1 MEFIEIVVLRF
12 SSQDTKY
19 KQIKK
24 VTRKNPTNGVR
35 NLESYPYIERQMNT
49 EPLNASSKFEYWFQW
64 KLKNLNILIL
74 YLFVSFVYII
84 FLWIRLYLYKYLHL
98 LLYFF
103 TSLLSITL
111 IYTYTHKDT
120 HDYEQILFLKL
131 FMQLVKM
138 YIILYVNIHFFR
150 CIFGLKE

>member
-24 VTRKNPTNGVR
+24 VTRKNLTNGVR
-35 NLESYPYIERQMNT
+35 NLESYPYIERKMNT

-74 YLFVSFVYII
+74 YLFVSFVYSI

-120 HDYEQILFLKL
+120 HDYEQKLFLKL

-138 YIILYVNIHFFR
+138 HIILYVNIHFFR